1 MQTKLVSTTAQLV
14 SYSRQITPMKL
25 LDFLRLGDHTHQA
38 RIFWENSEIDLAFAG
53 FGVAAEI
60 TASGQNRFDEV
71 RQKVD
76 DLFLNAIL
84 DSPRHEIRPR
94 LFGGFAFQ
102 AEHEENGIWSAF
114 PSAYFVLPRY
124 LLTQSGSETW
134 LTISACVGTD
144 AIDQLRFEADQLAI
158 QLSQFTPTTDSNPLL
173 QLDYPLGVKDWRK
186 QIHHAI
192 ALMQNGDLEKVV
204 LSRTADLTFQQPIDP
219 LMALA
224 HLETRYSDCY
234 RFLIEPRKGHAFFG
248 ATPEL
253 ITSIQ
258 GRRLETAALAGSTRR
273 GKTETED
280 EMLGEQLLTSDKDRR
295 EHQFV
300 VDALLQILKPLTVG
314 ELDAPTEPCLRRLS
328 NIQHLYTPIVAH
340 LNHPIHAI
348 EILEH
353 LHPTPALGGTPRAL
367 AMDTIR
373 EVELIA
379 RGWYAAPVGWIDAD
393 GDGTF
398 AVAIRSAVS
407 HDQTARLYAGAG
419 IVIDSDPDKEW
430 DETALKFR
438 PMLEALGAKWS

>member
-1 MQTKLVSTTAQLV
+1 MQMNMVSTTAQLV
-14 SYSRQITPMKL
+14 SYSRPIASIKL
-25 LDFLRLGDHTHQA
+25 LDFLRLSDHTHQS

-53 FGVAAEI
+53 FGIAAEI
-60 TASGQNRFDEV
+60 TASGHDRFSEV
-71 RQKVD
+71 RQKLA
-76 DLFLNAIL
+76 DLFVNAIL
-84 DSPRHEIRPR
+84 DSPRYEIRPR

-102 AEHEENGIWSAF
+102 SEHQEAGIWSAF

-124 LLTQSGSETW
+124 LLTQTGGETW
-134 LTISACVGTD
+134 LTVSACITLD
-144 AIDQLRFEADQLAI
+144 EIDHLRFEADQLMK
-158 QLSQFTPTTDSNPLL
+158 QWSQITHALDTHPLHKI
-173 QLDYPLGVKDWRK
+173 DYPLSHEDWRK
-186 QIHHAI
+186 QIQHAI
-192 ALMQNGDLEKVV
+192 TLMQNGDLEKVV
-204 LSRTADLTFQQPIDP
+204 LSRTADLQFNHPIDP
-219 LMALA
+219 LTALG

-234 RFLIEPRKGHAFFG
+234 RFLIEPRAGHAFFG

-253 ITSIQ
+253 ITSVQ

-273 GKTETED
+273 GKTENED
-280 EMLGEQLLTSDKDRR
+280 ETLGTQLLTSDKDRR

-300 VDALLQILKPLTVG
+300 VDALQNILKPLTG
-314 ELDAPTEPCLRRLS
+314 ELDAPIEPSLRRLS
-328 NIQHLYTPIVAH
+328 NIQHLYTPIVAQ
-340 LNHPIHAI
+340 LNTPIHAV

-379 RGWYAAPVGWIDAD
+379 RGWYAAPVGWIDAN

-407 HDQTARLYAGAG
+407 HDRIARLYAGAG

-438 PMLEALGAKWS
+438 PMLEALGLKPS